1 MKFLKYL
8 IIIFISLTTSIKA
21 DSNKNLIKQLED
33 GGKLIF
39 IRHAYAPGNGDPNNF
54 NLNDCSTQ
62 RNLSKE
68 GRKQAQLLGVFFKE
82 NKIQIDKVLSSE
94 WCRCKETAEIA
105 FEDFSTISFLN
116 SFYSS
121 KFAKNKT
128 RQVEQFNKYIK
139 KFKSYSFLERGSDE
153 RQFSSPGVDLPIC
166 SIMRSKYGTY
176 PQYHTSLDNLNFI
189 SGKGLHG
196 SFKILK
202 KTLEIIEINFT
213 YKNTYKYPC
222 EPKLSNF
229 NLRPPI
235 SFKKSY
241 DYDKNLLNI
250 LLYADG
256 KKDLIEI
263 SNKIKLDIFQV
274 NEIVQRLLKAKLL
287 KKI

>member
-1 MKFLKYL
+1 MKFLKFF

-21 DSNKNLIKQLED
+21 DLNKNLVKQLED

-68 GRKQAQLLGVFFKE
+68 GRKQAQLIGVFFKE

-128 RQVEQFNKYIK
+128 RQVEEFNKYIK
-139 KFKSYSFLERGSDE
+139 KFKS
-153 RQFSSPGVDLPIC
+153 
-166 SIMRSKYGTY
+166 KK
-176 PQYHTSLDNLNFI
+176 NLILVTHYVFI
-189 SGKGLHG
+189 SEILNYSPSSGEIVVSDKNFNIIG
-196 SFKILK
+196 S
-202 KTLEIIEINFT
+202 IEI
-213 YKNTYKYPC
+213 
-222 EPKLSNF
+222 
-229 NLRPPI
+229 
-235 SFKKSY
+235 
-241 DYDKNLLNI
+241 DY
-250 LLYADG
+250 
-256 KKDLIEI
+256 
-263 SNKIKLDIFQV
+263 
-274 NEIVQRLLKAKLL
+274 
-287 KKI
+287 